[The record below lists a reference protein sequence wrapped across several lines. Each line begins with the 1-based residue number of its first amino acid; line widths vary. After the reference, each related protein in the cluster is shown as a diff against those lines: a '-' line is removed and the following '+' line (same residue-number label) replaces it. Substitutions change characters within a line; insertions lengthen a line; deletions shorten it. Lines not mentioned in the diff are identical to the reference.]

1 MSASANSLSPAQ
13 PLSLLLWLSGVEE
26 ARIAKNPFPFFS
38 ADGEGCLLIVTAGD
52 TKIDNKL
59 FKSTFGFKAKMLPH
73 DLALQMTGH
82 AVGGV
87 CPFALPQGVSV
98 FLDRSLCRFQTI
110 FPSAGSSS
118 SAVEMTPEELF
129 VSSHAQKMGRGVQT
143 DCTTGC
149 LILYLFRIIIKLE
162 SILLG

>member
-1 MSASANSLSPAQ
+1 MSIEKVRTYLKQFNADNRIIEFATSSATVELAAQ
-13 PLSLLLWLSGVEE
+13 AAGCEP
-26 ARIAKNPFPFFS
+26 ARIAKTLSFFS

-129 VSSHAQKMGRGVQT
+129 VSSHAQK
-143 DCTTGC
+143 
-149 LILYLFRIIIKLE
+149 
-162 SILLG
+162 

>member
-13 PLSLLLWLSGVEE
+13 PLSLLLWLSGWKKR
-26 ARIAKNPFPFFS
+26 ALPKPFPFFS

-129 VSSHAQKMGRGVQT
+129 VSSHAQKWVEVCKQIVAQDDWFYT
-143 DCTTGC
+143 FFV
-149 LILYLFRIIIKLE
+149 L
-162 SILLG
+162 